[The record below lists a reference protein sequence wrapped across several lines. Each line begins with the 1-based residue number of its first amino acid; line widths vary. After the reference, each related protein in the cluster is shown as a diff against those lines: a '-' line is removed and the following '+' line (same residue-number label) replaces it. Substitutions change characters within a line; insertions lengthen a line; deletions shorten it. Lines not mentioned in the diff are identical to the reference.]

1 MTETKETVLDLLGM
15 FGIAGDS
22 LGALQFVRAME
33 ILTVSPAEIHA
44 VRKGIYM
51 VIADEY
57 GCTWQAVESNL
68 RRLIDRMWA
77 KDALQL
83 AALAGHELPR
93 KPTVAQFLQICS
105 QHLLWQRNTAHS

>member
-33 ILTVSPAEIHA
+33 ILEASPAEIHA

-57 GCTWQAVESNL
+57 GCTWQAIESNL
-68 RRLIDRMWA
+68 RRLIDRVWA
-77 KDALQL
+77 KDSLQL

-105 QHLLWQRNTAHS
+105 QHLLWQKNTARS